1 MNDSQFNEFYP
12 QLAQKGYTRS
22 ECRILP
28 ADEHVPD
35 WYASVHPGAT
45 LQEYKDCVHEFM
57 NGLWTIFLNSLI
69 TFGHS
74 TDQTT
79 LYILSRD

>member
-1 MNDSQFNEFYP
+1 MGFFCVYNSYMNDSQFNEFYP

-57 NGLWTIFLNSLI
+57 NGL
-69 TFGHS
+69 
-74 TDQTT
+74 
-79 LYILSRD
+79 